1 MMKKLMFILIV
12 LNLMIVMLV
21 AFAGGNGVE
30 TGQL

>member
-1 MMKKLMFILIV
+1 MMKKLIFILIV
-12 LNLMIVMLV
+12 LNLMIVMFV